1 MNTGQEFNA
10 DDAGATPAEALLS
23 LRGKIKATAQEGT
36 LMRHEQTPVPHSGNN
51 MVRH

>member
-10 DDAGATPAEALLS
+10 DDAGATPAEALS
-23 LRGKIKATAQEGT
+23 LEGKIKATAQEGT
-36 LMRHEQTPVPHSGNN
+36 LMWHEQTPVPHRGNN